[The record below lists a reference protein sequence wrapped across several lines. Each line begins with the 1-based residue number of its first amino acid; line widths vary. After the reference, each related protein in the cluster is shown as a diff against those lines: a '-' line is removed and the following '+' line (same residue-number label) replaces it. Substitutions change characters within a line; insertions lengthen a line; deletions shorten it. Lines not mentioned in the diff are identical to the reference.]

1 MPRAS
6 WKGFLRLSLVS
17 CPVYLSPATSRT
29 KSIRLNQVWV
39 PQTRPAGPVERE
51 ENQEDVAPI
60 SPGRGISQRAA
71 ELAGEAEEERE
82 YAAPAAGIALR
93 PHEPQTGEEL
103 DPEEAR
109 RGCEYERG
117 RSVTFT

>member
-6 WKGFLRLSLVS
+6 WKGFLRLLLVS

-39 PQTRPAGPVERE
+39 PRARPAEPVERE

-60 SPGRGISQRAA
+60 SRGRGVIQGAA
-71 ELAGEAEEERE
+71 ELAAEGEEEPE
-82 YAAPAAGIALR
+82 YAAPDTRIALR
-93 PHEPQTGEEL
+93 LQIRIR
-103 DPEEAR
+103 AR
-109 RGCEYERG
+109 RSTATRCERATNM
-117 RSVTFT
+117 SA

>member
-17 CPVYLSPATSRT
+17 CPVFLSPATTRT

-39 PQTRPAGPVERE
+39 PRPRPAEPAERE

-60 SPGRGISQRAA
+60 SRGRGVSWAFF
-71 ELAGEAEEERE
+71 
-82 YAAPAAGIALR
+82 AL
-93 PHEPQTGEEL
+93 PITPV
-103 DPEEAR
+103 
-109 RGCEYERG
+109 
-117 RSVTFT
+117 RSDLSPCHRVRWRFRYQAFSACCPV

>member
-17 CPVYLSPATSRT
+17 CPVYLSPATTRT

-39 PQTRPAGPVERE
+39 PRARPAEPVERE

-60 SPGRGISQRAA
+60 SRGRGGSQRSGR
-71 ELAGEAEEERE
+71 AGRRGGRGAGIRDTRHP
-82 YAAPAAGIALR
+82 YRAPAARSAYGRGDR
-93 PHEPQTGEEL
+93 P
-103 DPEEAR
+103 R
-109 RGCEYERG
+109 RGAQGLRI
-117 RSVTFT
+117 